1 MQTYYSL
8 LKGFRTTKL
17 NAKKVHKFSTKKLV
31 EHSSVI
37 IIIIIIIIIFFCSC
51 ARFGG
56 HQNLESYRVNRV
68 QI

>member
-1 MQTYYSL
+1 MQTHCSL

-17 NAKKVHKFSTKKLV
+17 NAKKVHKYSTKKLV
-31 EHSSVI
+31 DHSSVI
-37 IIIIIIIIIFFCSC
+37 IIIIFKKICSC

>member
-1 MQTYYSL
+1 MQTHYSL

-37 IIIIIIIIIFFCSC
+37 IIIIIFFCSC